1 MAVHH
6 TLQVYLVHQI
16 LSEFGKP
23 REFSNLGSQVGLAVR
38 PAKPAGA
45 DTIVATLGVAA
56 GRLVLAGIVQGALV
70 HVLQA
75 VATCPALRTGTGV
88 AVVSVNTNSTIL
100 TEMAATVVIINL
112 TKNTDCREE
121 RR

>member
-1 MAVHH
+1 M
-6 TLQVYLVHQI
+6 HQI

-23 REFSNLGSQVGLAVR
+23 REFPNLGSQVGLAVR

-45 DTIVATLGVAA
+45 NTIVATLGVAA

-75 VATCPALRTGTGV
+75 VLTAPVVRTGTVVGV
-88 AVVSVNTNSTIL
+88 DAVHTDSAILAEIATAVINVDLTVLSTE
-100 TEMAATVVIINL
+100 T
-112 TKNTDCREE
+112 
-121 RR
+121 